1 MRHRNCIKHTSKKA
15 KGVGTDDCATQR
27 PISKWCVNLSSC
39 HRKPRIGPNGTE
51 LWEGCD
57 SGFTAVAVAAA
68 RGGDLQQQL
77 LNSSSINALHT
88 HLPVN
93 HIFHMQLSD
102 FRLGPSSGIH
112 TTKAFPLS
120 FPFFFF
126 LKKAIRCH
134 FNDSLQYTRLIN
146 LSPL

>member
-1 MRHRNCIKHTSKKA
+1 MAPKFGRC
-15 KGVGTDDCATQR
+15 
-27 PISKWCVNLSSC
+27 LSAAQAS
-39 HRKPRIGPNGTE
+39 
-51 LWEGCD
+51 CD
-57 SGFTAVAVAAA
+57 SGFTAGAVAAA
-68 RGGDLQQQL
+68 RGGDLQQL

-120 FPFFFF
+120 FFFFF
-126 LKKAIRCH
+126 
-134 FNDSLQYTRLIN
+134 
-146 LSPL
+146 